1 MNRSSTIA
9 SSSNNKAKP
18 KSKGVKGQ
26 AKNKAYLVSLKD
38 VETGKDRQ
46 VLLEKDSKNKTL
58 S

>member
-1 MNRSSTIA
+1 MNRSSTITF
-9 SSSNNKAKP
+9 SNNKAKP
-18 KSKGVKGQ
+18 KSKDVKGQ

-46 VLLEKDSKNKTL
+46 VLFEKDSKNKTL